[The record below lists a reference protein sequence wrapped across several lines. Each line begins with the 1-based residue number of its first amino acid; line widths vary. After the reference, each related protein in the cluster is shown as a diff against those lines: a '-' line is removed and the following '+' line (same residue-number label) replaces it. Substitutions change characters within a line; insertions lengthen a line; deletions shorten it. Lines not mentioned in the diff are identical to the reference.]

1 MPSLSLVH
9 RTRRKLIIAAICG
22 ASLLSALIG
31 AGRAAELQKIAPE
44 RIQWTAASIFEK
56 DVKNDELR
64 KQPRMNLS
72 GAACVPTTPKFT
84 SCLIAN
90 DEKKYAQFFSIDG
103 TTLTPRKLIRLSD
116 EKKDPDAEGV
126 AYADGFFY
134 VTGSHG
140 RSRHSDS
147 DNDSSY
153 VVFRIPVDP
162 ASGLPKSE
170 PDGEN
175 VVGVESSSRLRKA
188 LRKAETIKDFFDE
201 PLAEGGIN
209 IEGIA
214 VGSGRM
220 HLGLRGPS
228 VNGKAFVLSV
238 DADAVFTES
247 RDLAAKVTPLALG
260 PDTGIRDLAAVSN
273 GVLILAGPTRDEQVP
288 YSVWFWDAASAT
300 ATPLRMLDL
309 AGVDPGAKAEI
320 LLPLEEDGTSVRVL
334 VMFDGL
340 ENGGAM
346 SFRIPR

>member
-1 MPSLSLVH
+1 LSVRYLRSMERLVGGVLLL
-9 RTRRKLIIAAICG
+9 TAA
-22 ASLLSALIG
+22 SAAH
-31 AGRAAELQKIAPE
+31 AGPPKIAPE
-44 RIQWTAASIFEK
+44 QVHWTAASIFEK
-56 DVKNDELR
+56 DAGNDNF
-64 KQPRMNLS
+64 KDQPRMNLS
-72 GAACVPTTPKFT
+72 GAACVPTTPKFR

-90 DEKKYAQFFSIDG
+90 DEKKYAQFFTIDG
-103 TTLTPRKLIRLSD
+103 TTLTPRELIGLSD

-153 VVFRIPVDP
+153 AVFRIPVDP
-162 ASGLPKSE
+162 ATGVPKFT
-170 PDGEN
+170 PDEDR

-188 LRKAETIKDFFDE
+188 LRKGEIIKEFFDE

-214 VGSGRM
+214 VRTGRM

-228 VNGKAFVLSV
+228 LDGRAFVLSV
-238 DADAVFTES
+238 DAEAVFTKGS
-247 RDLAAKVTPLALG
+247 DLNSKVTPLALG
-260 PDTGIRDLAAVSN
+260 RDTGIRDLATVSD
-273 GVLILAGPTRDEQVP
+273 GILILAGPTRNEKVP
-288 YSVWFWDAASAT
+288 YSVWFWDGTSTT
-300 ATPLRMLDL
+300 ATPLRTLDL
-309 AGVDPGAKAEI
+309 SGVDNDAKAEI
-320 LLPLEEDGTSVRVL
+320 LLPLEENGEHVRVL